1 MELSAGEYH
10 RKSGYERHRL
20 KGHAMDW
27 GSQPDLFKSYPG
39 LRTVPLPQVMRW
51 PERSLQ
57 EVLKSVV
64 PLSVP
69 VMNKDRLAQ
78 IVLLAHSLTA
88 KARYS
93 GADFYYRSVASAGAL
108 YPFELY
114 AAVRGLSD
122 LEDGLYHHSIG
133 LHALTLLRSG
143 NVMPWVTQGVASG
156 SEGTPAA
163 AFFLTTIFVRSSW
176 KYGERAYRYSLLD
189 TGHLAENLCLALR
202 ALELPFELFYDF
214 DDKRINELLGVDQTR
229 EACLVV
235 ACVTAATGEVS
246 GKASGLSALAG
257 DLAGPSRVAERE
269 ADFPEIRQIHTASS
283 KLPGPVQDFEPMRDC
298 LALPSQATD
307 TLPDVEAWPAIHN
320 YAGAVFKRRSTRN
333 FVRKELASDQ
343 FLAMLE
349 SLCPACPESGDAA
362 RVVESTLAI
371 GFLSGSVQDL
381 DPGFYLL
388 DVGAKS
394 ISLAAS
400 GLLIEE
406 MTHACMDQQW
416 LSNSALHFLFLA
428 DLEKLETVWGPR
440 GYRYAML
447 TAGRLGQRLYLT
459 ATSMQIGCCGIGAFY
474 DDETAQVLKLGPHGT
489 MLYLIASGPLR
500 KWAGG

>member
-1 MELSAGEYH
+1 MEMSAAEYH
-10 RKSGYERHRL
+10 RKTGYERSRL

-39 LRTVPLPQVMRW
+39 LKTVPLPQVMKW
-51 PERSLQ
+51 PEWRLE
-57 EVLKSVV
+57 EVLRSVA
-64 PLSVP
+64 PLSAP

-78 IVLLAHSLTA
+78 VMLLAHSLTA

-114 AAVRGLSD
+114 VAARGLSD
-122 LEDGLYHHSIG
+122 LDDGLYHHSIG

-143 NVMPWVTQGVASG
+143 NVMPWVIQGVASG
-156 SEGTPAA
+156 KEGTPVS
-163 AFFLTTIFVRSSW
+163 AFFLTTIFARSSW

-214 DDKRINELLGVDQTR
+214 DDRRINELLGVDPTR

-235 ACVTAATGEVS
+235 ACVTAAGGEVS
-246 GKASGLSALAG
+246 GKAAELSAPAG
-257 DLAGPSRVAERE
+257 DLAGPSRVSERE
-269 ADFPEIRQIHTASS
+269 ADFPEIRRMHGASS

-298 LALPSQATD
+298 LGLHSQATD
-307 TLPDVEAWPAIHN
+307 TLPEREAWPAVHN

-333 FVRKELASDQ
+333 YVRKELSSDE
-343 FLAMLE
+343 FLALLE

-362 RVVESTLAI
+362 RVVESALAV

-388 DVGAKS
+388 DTGVKS
-394 ISLAAS
+394 ISLAAK
-400 GLLIEE
+400 GFLMEE
-406 MTHACMDQQW
+406 MTHACLDQQW
-416 LSNSALHFLFLA
+416 LSNCALHFLFLA
-428 DLEKLETVWGPR
+428 DLEKLETVWGSR

-447 TAGRLGQRLYLT
+447 TAGRLGQRLYLA
-459 ATSMQIGCCGIGAFY
+459 ATSMRIGCCGIGAFY
-474 DDETAQVLKLGPHGT
+474 DDETAQLLKLGPHSSL
-489 MLYLIASGPLR
+489 LYLVASGPLR